1 MRKRSAGRKSSESP
15 GKGGP
20 RGVERATLGG
30 VGLRIAVGSSEAD
43 LKRRSAFTR
52 KQRLFVQPDS
62 IIRKSS
68 TRHPGGAPPPPV
80 PVADGDGGG
89 LEIERTA
96 CDGEDAKAAV
106 GSLALTTL

>member
-43 LKRRSAFTR
+43 LKRRSAHREAPGKPAGPAIHMRAKATAR
-52 KQRLFVQPDS
+52 VLDGAPRPRLA
-62 IIRKSS
+62 KTA
-68 TRHPGGAPPPPV
+68 TRH
-80 PVADGDGGG
+80 
-89 LEIERTA
+89 
-96 CDGEDAKAAV
+96 
-106 GSLALTTL
+106 

>member
-43 LKRRSAFTR
+43 LKRRSALPFPFVTGGSP
-52 KQRLFVQPDS
+52 LFFLMVVNLHSSSVVIAEEASTKPKNIRRGSEENLS
-62 IIRKSS
+62 ITAHAEKK
-68 TRHPGGAPPPPV
+68 V
-80 PVADGDGGG
+80 P
-89 LEIERTA
+89 
-96 CDGEDAKAAV
+96 
-106 GSLALTTL
+106 